1 MFLSLKELGIEIDLG
16 SNVPGSSLQRNDGGL
31 WYYYMLDGAPVV
43 NPFDVDKLPPG
54 HYRLVES
61 PDTGQWD
68 QF

>member
-1 MFLSLKELGIEIDLG
+1 MFLSLKEFGIKIDLG
-16 SNVPGSSLQRNDGGL
+16 SNAPGASLQRQDGGL
-31 WYYYMLDGAPVV
+31 WYYYMLDGEPVF
-43 NPFDVDKLPPG
+43 NPFDVSKLPPG